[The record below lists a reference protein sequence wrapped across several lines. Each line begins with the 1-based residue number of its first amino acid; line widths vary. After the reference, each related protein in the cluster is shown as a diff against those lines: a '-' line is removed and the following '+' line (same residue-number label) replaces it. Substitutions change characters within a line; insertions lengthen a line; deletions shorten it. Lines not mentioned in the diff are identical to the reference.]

1 MLVLHKLAV
10 FILRS
15 VILTRPNVQRTT
27 DSLLIFKNK
36 DDEKLLIQ
44 WSLTNSDFL
53 LSKKTG

>member
-1 MLVLHKLAV
+1 MLVFHKLAV

-15 VILTRPNVQRTT
+15 VILTRPNDQKTT